1 MIVSRWSGNIIEVI
15 NWERKK
21 AYNVRRGSMIKS
33 SSSSLR
39 MSVGLGIGME

>member
-1 MIVSRWSGNIIEVI
+1 MEVI

-21 AYNVRRGSMIKS
+21 AYNVRRGSMMES

-39 MSVGLGIGME
+39 KSVRLSIGME

>member
-1 MIVSRWSGNIIEVI
+1 MEVI

-21 AYNVRRGSMIKS
+21 AYNVRRGSMIES

-39 MSVGLGIGME
+39 KSMGLGIGMK